1 MGVVGRV
8 SLSLSL
14 SLSLSERAYEGIH
27 TTRACVQYLNVTVF
41 WRDEGCG
48 CREVW
53 CLLVYSCFVFA
64 GGVCVRGG
72 CCALF
77 IPYVCILWFPLKC
90 VYICVSIHILCPSVL
105 PFLLCPLPPTLPS
118 SHPPSLSTTI
128 VLAYLLSFV
137 LDSQ

>member
-64 GGVCVRGG
+64 GG
-72 CCALF
+72 
-77 IPYVCILWFPLKC
+77 YVSGAG
-90 VYICVSIHILCPSVL
+90 VV
-105 PFLLCPLPPTLPS
+105 PFLFHTYVYFG
-118 SHPPSLSTTI
+118 SL
-128 VLAYLLSFV
+128 
-137 LDSQ
+137 